1 MVGLRRG
8 VSKSDIRSVLDFSE
22 ELALLCMREQ
32 NLSAAKHAASSRPWS
47 RCGIVYP
54 ENMYYSDNSS
64 DTRLACKVPVTVRA
78 AAHCRS
84 RRRRA
89 APHPTSTTSRA
100 RDRGH
105 QRLYIPWKV
114 VKPHEFS
121 VARNYLQYPMR
132 LNILNTAPASYH
144 DFAHCRILLHSPDS
158 NSKHDS
164 KSRQKTHDTHL

>member
-1 MVGLRRG
+1 MLCPERTCFALHARRTSAYSSGL
-8 VSKSDIRSVLDFSE
+8 
-22 ELALLCMREQ
+22 Q
-32 NLSAAKHAASSRPWS
+32 KHAASSRP
-47 RCGIVYP
+47 GLDAAYP
-54 ENMYYSDNSS
+54 EYMYYSD
-64 DTRLACKVPVTVRA
+64 TLATVRVPVTVRA

-89 APHPTSTTSRA
+89 TPHPTSTTSRA
-100 RDRGH
+100 RARGH

-121 VARNYLQYPMR
+121 VARNYLQYLMR

-158 NSKHDS
+158 NSK
-164 KSRQKTHDTHL
+164 SRQKTHDTYFKVLWPYNHYGKAVARTLR